1 MGVITNYCVIVEK
14 AKYTFELLIKLWK
27 NPEKSIIEQD
37 FYHHDK
43 ITFYFMQ
50 TLMAINYL
58 HSRNIYFGDMKPANL
73 LIFRN

>member
-1 MGVITNYCVIVEK
+1 MIINYCVIAEK
-14 AKYTFELLIKLWK
+14 AKYSFEILLKLWK
-27 NPEKSIIEQD
+27 NPEKSMIEQD
-37 FYHHDK
+37 FYHPDK